1 MYEHQTFQTILNR
14 MLSRVPA
21 DVDKREGS
29 IIYDA
34 LAPAALELTEMYF
47 QLDTNLDLSLAD
59 TSSDEFLE
67 RRTAE
72 FGVERE
78 KASKARRKGLF
89 YGNADAPTDVPVGS
103 RFGAGD
109 LRYAVVRRVAAG
121 VFELECET
129 AGATGNHYFGALL
142 PIDYIAG
149 LVRAE
154 LADVLVPGEDEETDE
169 ALRKRF
175 FQGQKEKPF
184 GGNVADYKQKIGNI
198 PGVRGVKIFP
208 AWKGGGTV
216 KCTLLGSDF
225 NPPSAALIEEVQTA
239 IDPTVN
245 KGKGWGLA
253 PMGHIVTIDG
263 VQSVKLDVETTITL
277 AAGVSVGQVQ
287 GEIEAA
293 ISAYLLGLRQTWAE
307 ESQLTVRISQ
317 IDARILTVSGVN
329 DVKGTRLNDQT
340 ANMTLSTEKIPQM
353 GTVKLH
359 V

>member
-1 MYEHQTFQTILNR
+1 MYEHLTFQTILDR
-14 MLSRVPA
+14 MLARVPA

-34 LAPAALELTEMYF
+34 LAPAAVELAELYF
-47 QLDTNLDLSLAD
+47 QLDTNLNLSLAD
-59 TSSDEFLE
+59 TASGEFLE

-78 KASKARRKGLF
+78 KATKARRKGLF
-89 YGNADAPTDVPVGS
+89 YGDANAPTDVPIGS
-103 RFGAGD
+103 RFGAGE
-109 LRYAVVRRVAAG
+109 LRYTVVRRIVAGA
-121 VFELECET
+121 FELECES
-129 AGATGNHYFGALL
+129 AGASGNQYFGTLL
-142 PIDYIAG
+142 PIDYTPG

-169 ALRKRF
+169 TLRKRYF
-175 FQGQKEKPF
+175 AGQKEKPF
-184 GGNVADYKQKIGNI
+184 GGNMADYKEKIGHI
-198 PGVRGVKIFP
+198 PGVGGVKIFP

-216 KCTLLGSDF
+216 KCTLIGSDL

-245 KGKGWGLA
+245 KGKGLGLA
-253 PMGHIVTIDG
+253 PIGHTVTIDG
-263 VQSVKLDVETTITL
+263 VRNEKIDIETTITL

-293 ISAYLLGLRQTWAE
+293 ISSYLLGLRRTWAE
-307 ESQLTVRISQ
+307 ESQLIVRVSQ
-317 IDARILTVSGVN
+317 IDARILTVAGVN
-329 DVKGTRLNDQT
+329 DVKGTRLNGQT
-340 ANMTLSTEKIPQM
+340 VNISLTMDTIPQI
-353 GTVKLH
+353 GTVTLH

>member
-1 MYEHQTFQTILNR
+1 

-34 LAPAALELTEMYF
+34 LAPAAWELAEMYY
-47 QLDTNLDLSLAD
+47 QLDTNLSLSLAD
-59 TSSDEFLE
+59 TASGEFLE

-78 KASKARRKGLF
+78 KATKARRKGLF
-89 YGNADAPTDVPVGS
+89 HGNANAPADVPIGS
-103 RFGAGD
+103 RFGAGE
-109 LRYAVVRRVAAG
+109 LRYTVVRRIAAG

-129 AGATGNHYFGALL
+129 EGVAGNQYFGTLL

-154 LADVLVPGEDEETDE
+154 LADVLVPGEDEETDDS
-169 ALRKRF
+169 LRERYF
-175 FQGQKEKPF
+175 AAQREKPF
-184 GGNVADYKQKIGNI
+184 GGNIADYKQKVGRI
-198 PGVRGVKIFP
+198 PGVGGVKIFP

-216 KCTLLGSDF
+216 KCTLIGSDF

-245 KGKGWGLA
+245 QGKGLGLA
-253 PMGHIVTIDG
+253 PIGHTVTIDG
-263 VQSVKLDVETTITL
+263 VQNEKINVETTISLGT
-277 AAGVSVGQVQ
+277 GVTVGQVQ
-287 GEIEAA
+287 GEIEAV
-293 ISAYLLGLRQTWAE
+293 ISSYLLGLRKTWAE
-307 ESQLTVRISQ
+307 ESQLIVRVSQ

-329 DVKGTRLNDQT
+329 DVKGTRLNGQT
-340 ANMTLSTEKIPQM
+340 ANITLNTDGIPQI
-353 GTVKLH
+353 GTVALH

>member
-47 QLDTNLDLSLAD
+47 QLDTNLNLSLAD
-59 TSSDEFLE
+59 TSSGEFLE

-89 YGNADAPTDVPVGS
+89 YGNADVPADVPVGS

-109 LRYAVVRRVAAG
+109 LRYAVVRRIAAG

-129 AGATGNHYFGALL
+129 AGVTGNHYFGALL

-198 PGVRGVKIFP
+198 PGVGGVKIFP
-208 AWKGGGTV
+208 AWQGGGTV

-239 IDPTVN
+239 IDPSVN
-245 KGKGWGLA
+245 QGKGWGLA
-253 PMGHIVTIDG
+253 PMGHTVTIDG
-263 VQSVKLDVETTITL
+263 VQNVKIDVETTITL
-277 AAGVSVGQVQ
+277 GAGVTVGQVQ

-293 ISAYLLGLRQTWAE
+293 ISSYLLGLRQTWAE
-307 ESQLTVRISQ
+307 ESQLIVRISQ

-329 DVKGTRLNDQT
+329 DVKGTRLNGET
-340 ANMTLSTEKIPQM
+340 ANITLSTEKIPQM